1 MILAGLNSVISLYY
15 YLRVV
20 KVMFLEGERSETI
33 IQPPAVMMGMLLL
46 TAIPTVLFGI
56 YWSPIANW
64 INHSM
69 IFFIQAI

>member
-1 MILAGLNSVISLYY
+1 
-15 YLRVV
+15 
-20 KVMFLEGERSETI
+20 MFLEGERSETI